1 MIEYS
6 VETDGC
12 VIKVLVVPRASKNE
26 VSGEHNGALKVRV
39 TAPPVDGAAN
49 EQLIRVLSKYFN
61 VSKSSVKIVGGNTA
75 RLKQVRVGCTEAEL
89 ASPITKR

>member
-1 MIEYS
+1 VIEYS

-26 VSGEHNGALKVRV
+26 VIGEHNGALKVRV

-49 EQLIRVLSKYFN
+49 EQLIRVLSKYFD
-61 VSKSSVKIVGGNTA
+61 VSKSSVKIVGGSTA
-75 RLKQVRVGCTEAEL
+75 RLKQIRVGCSEAEL
-89 ASPITKR
+89 ASAITKR